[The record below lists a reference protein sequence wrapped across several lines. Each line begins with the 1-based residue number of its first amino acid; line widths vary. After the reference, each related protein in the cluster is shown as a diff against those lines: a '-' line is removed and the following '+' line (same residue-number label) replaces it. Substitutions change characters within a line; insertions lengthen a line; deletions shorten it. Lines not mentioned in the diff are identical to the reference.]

1 MLEKEEIKKILPH
14 REPLLLIDQA
24 TLSASENRVEAKVN
38 VEADWLVFTGH
49 FPEKPML
56 PGNYMIESMAQTAD
70 ILLLFPEQNRGKI
83 PLLFQ
88 VSQMRFYHP
97 VYPGECMY
105 LTAEIM
111 TDAGNG
117 MYDCKV
123 SARTE
128 TGRVA
133 AGVITLVLKTMEQI

>member
-111 TDAGNG
+111 TDAGNR